1 MIALRVNYMGGGASF
16 LKPKAFYMGYELLFC
31 SETAPTL
38 ENEAPEPNNKL
49 KPKPFLKSL
58 KIA

>member
-1 MIALRVNYMGGGASF
+1 MGGGASF

-58 KIA
+58 KMA